1 MRQPPSESSPES
13 TLSRLQRLPGLIVIT
28 GDEPLL
34 VMEAADLLRER
45 AREEGFTD
53 RHSFVMDARS
63 DWQQIS
69 LAAGAGSLF
78 GDRQL
83 IEVTMPSAK
92 PGKSG
97 GQAISQ
103 LARAHSVPVAQD
115 ALLVFKLPEL
125 DRPTRETAWCKELLA
140 SALVLKCATI
150 TRSALP
156 HWLQARLARQNQSTD
171 QETLSWVAEH
181 VEGNLLAAHQEVL
194 KLGLLYPEGQLSLE
208 QVQASVMNVA
218 RYDVMALRDAA
229 MEGEATRALR
239 ILEGLKA
246 EGTPAPLVLWA
257 LSDEIRILARVYEKA
272 MEGLRPQEAMRSLR
286 VFGPREQR
294 LSRLMNRVSSSQAQS
309 LMAHAHDVDRLVKG
323 IEAPGRLDDAW
334 HEMSRLTLRLA
345 TSRSR

>member
-1 MRQPPSESSPES
+1 MRRTQPAATPEA
-13 TLSRLQRLPGLIVIT
+13 TLARIKQLPGLIVIT

-34 VMEAADLLRER
+34 VMEAADSLRER

-83 IEVTMPSAK
+83 IEITMPSAK
-92 PGKSG
+92 PGKTG
-97 GQAISQ
+97 GQAISN
-103 LARAHSVPVAQD
+103 LAKTHSSSVVQD

-125 DRPTRETAWCKELLA
+125 DRQSRETVWCKDLL
-140 SALVLKCATI
+140 SNALVLECAAI
-150 TRSALP
+150 PRAALP
-156 HWLQARLARQNQSTD
+156 QWIETRLDRQHQTTD
-171 QETLSWVAEH
+171 RDTLSWMADH

-194 KLGLLYPEGQLSLE
+194 KLGLLYPEGNLSQE
-208 QVQASVMNVA
+208 QVQTAVMNVA

-229 MEGEATRALR
+229 IDGQAARALR

-246 EGTPAPLVLWA
+246 EGTPTPLVLWA
-257 LSDEIRILARVYEKA
+257 LSDEIRNLARVYEKTRQ
-272 MEGLRPQEAMRSLR
+272 GLRAQEAMKSLR
-286 VFGPREQR
+286 IFGVREQR
-294 LSRLMNRVSSSQAQS
+294 LSRLMDRLGSPLVDS
-309 LMAHAHDVDRLVKG
+309 LLSHAHDVDRLGKG
-323 IEAPGRLDDAW
+323 IPVQGRLDDVW
-334 HEMSRLTLRLA
+334 QEMSRLTLRLA